1 MRADFAFWTR
11 VQVRWG
17 DMDAFGHVNHAV
29 FFTYCESARIA
40 FFAAVDTDGLAAAA
54 GPGQRL
60 GPGLVSASLDF
71 RRQVRY
77 PADLDVGVR
86 VGRIGGKSY
95 TLDYGLFVAGD
106 DEVVAEGTSVVVWVD
121 YAARGGLGEALAL
134 PDALRRRLEA
144 HRTPG

>member
-1 MRADFAFWTR
+1 MRSGFKLFTPQ
-11 VQVRWG
+11 QVRWG
-17 DMDAFGHVNHAV
+17 DMDAFGHVNNAV

-40 FFAAVDTDGLAAAA
+40 FFAAVDTAGLAAAA

-71 RRQVRY
+71 RRQVHY
-77 PADLDVGVR
+77 PADIDVGLR

-95 TLDYGLFVAGD
+95 TLEYGLFVAGA

-121 YAARGGLGEALAL
+121 YAAKGGLGEALPL
-134 PDALRRRLEA
+134 PEALRGRLETY
-144 HRTPG
+144 RVT

>member
-1 MRADFAFWTR
+1 VRSDFRFFTR

-17 DMDAFGHVNHAV
+17 DMDAFGHVNNAV

-40 FFAAVDTDGLAAAA
+40 FFAAVDIDGLAAAA

-71 RRQVRY
+71 RRQVHY
-77 PADLDVGVR
+77 PAEVDVGLR

-95 TLDYGLFVAGD
+95 PLEYALFVAD
-106 DEVVAEGTSVVVWVD
+106 DVVAEGTSVVVWVD
-121 YAARGGLGEALAL
+121 YAARGGAGEALAL
-134 PDALRRRLEA
+134 PDTLRGRLEGF
-144 HRTPG
+144 RRGN

>member
-1 MRADFAFWTR
+1 MRADYRFWTP

-17 DMDAFGHVNHAV
+17 DMDAFGHVNNAV

-54 GPGQRL
+54 GPDQRL

-71 RRQVRY
+71 RRQVHY
-77 PADLDVGVR
+77 PAEVDVGLR

-95 TLDYGLFVAGD
+95 TLEYALFVAD
-106 DEVVAEGTSVVVWVD
+106 DVVAEGTSVVVWVD

-134 PDALRRRLEA
+134 PDALRDRLEGFRA
-144 HRTPG
+144 PA